1 MGVKIIKNFLD
12 KDFFKDLQNLIT
24 QSEFPWFQRKTMVE
38 GTTDNLGY
46 FTHSF
51 YNNNRINCDTYFRYI
66 IPILNKLNLK
76 AVVEVRANLT
86 PSVFFKDE
94 NSDFHIDNNFNC
106 KTAILY
112 LNDCDGG
119 TELKINDKIIFIK
132 ADANKMLVFDTGVL
146 HRAVTSKKEPIR
158 YIINFNYFTK
168 GNECI

>member
-1 MGVKIIKNFLD
+1 MSVKIIKNFLD
-12 KDFFKDLQNLIT
+12 KDFFQDLQNLIT

-86 PSVFFKDE
+86 PSVFF
-94 NSDFHIDNNFNC
+94 
-106 KTAILY
+106 
-112 LNDCDGG
+112 
-119 TELKINDKIIFIK
+119 
-132 ADANKMLVFDTGVL
+132 
-146 HRAVTSKKEPIR
+146 
-158 YIINFNYFTK
+158 
-168 GNECI
+168 